1 MLAGSDEVR
10 PAAVTHKAFVKRIA
24 GGIALLMALAAL
36 SACGGGS
43 SRGSDITIAG
53 STALLPLV
61 KQAAQDYE
69 GAHPDARI
77 SVSGGG
83 SGVGITQAAEKG
95 VDIGNSDILAPGEPS
110 LVDHR
115 VAVVTFAVI
124 VNGAAGVRN
133 LSRAQIRDVFTGKI
147 TNWKD
152 VGGVDQQI
160 SIINRPRSSGTR
172 AVFVQ
177 EILGGAQ
184 PLASGM
190 IEDSSGTVAVQVAQT
205 PGTASY
211 IATSYVRDPAIAKVS
226 IDGVEPTTANVLS
239 GRYKFWSYEHMFT
252 MGKPRKNVA
261 AFIDY
266 VANDTEALEALG
278 FIPVSKM
285 KGAR

>member
-1 MLAGSDEVR
+1 MMKSTACRVVVLV
-10 PAAVTHKAFVKRIA
+10 
-24 GGIALLMALAAL
+24 ALMSL
-36 SACGGGS
+36 SACAGS
-43 SRGSDITIAG
+43 STRSMDITIAG

-61 KQAAQDYE
+61 KQAALDYE
-69 GAHPDARI
+69 GAHLDARI

-95 VDIGNSDILAPGEPS
+95 VDIGNSDISAPGEPS

-115 VAVVTFAVI
+115 VAVVMFAVI

-152 VGGVDQQI
+152 VGGVDQRI
-160 SIINRPRSSGTR
+160 SVINRPRSSGTR

-177 EILGGAQ
+177 EILGGVQ
-184 PLASGM
+184 PLAAGM
-190 IEDSSGTVAVQVAQT
+190 TEDSSGTVAVQVAQT

-211 IATSYVRDPAIAKVS
+211 IATSYVRDPAIAKIS
-226 IDGVEPTTANVLS
+226 IDGVEPTTPNVLS
-239 GRYKFWSYEHMFT
+239 GTYRFWSYEHMFT

-266 VANDTEALEALG
+266 VANDTAALEALG

-285 KGAR
+285 KGVR